1 MLSEEDDTFDPYLHD
16 ISEAEKL
23 KRVGTDL
30 YRREM
35 LEDGYQGDLNDW
47 IRYLKSI
54 YWKKV
59 RPPDSSDETSDA
71 GITDVDCD

>member
-1 MLSEEDDTFDPYLHD
+1 MVQKGWCYLAGGMLSEEEVTSDPYLND

-35 LEDGYQGDLNDW
+35 LEDG
-47 IRYLKSI
+47 
-54 YWKKV
+54 
-59 RPPDSSDETSDA
+59 
-71 GITDVDCD
+71 